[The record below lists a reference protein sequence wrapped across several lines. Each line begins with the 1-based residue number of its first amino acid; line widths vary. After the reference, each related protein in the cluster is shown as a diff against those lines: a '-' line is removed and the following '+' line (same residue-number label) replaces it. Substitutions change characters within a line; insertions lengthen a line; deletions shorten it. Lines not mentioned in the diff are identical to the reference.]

1 MRWVWDEGKNRT
13 NRRDHKVSFEI
24 AERVFDDPLAVTLP
38 DPYRGEERCWTIGSP
53 STSSDVVLFVV
64 HTWPETDA
72 TGEEVGRIISAR
84 RATRHER
91 RAYEE
96 GTF

>member
-1 MRWVWDEGKNRT
+1 MRWVWDEEKNRT

-24 AERVFDDPLAVTLP
+24 AERVFDDPLSVTLP

-64 HTWPETDA
+64 HNLAGGRRGQRRSWPHHQCAQSYE
-72 TGEEVGRIISAR
+72 AR
-84 RATRHER
+84 AG
-91 RAYEE
+91 AYEE